1 MEHLP
6 PDFANAIVRVIEP
19 GKEAAVAE
27 VIQAATLLDDEEL
40 RMFLEKFA
48 ERVRASPKP
57 VSPQELVQFLREVT
71 SGGHSGAT

>member
-6 PDFANAIVRVIEP
+6 ADFAKAIVRVIEP

-40 RMFLEKFA
+40 RSFLEKFA
-48 ERVRASPKP
+48 KRIRASPKP
-57 VSPQELVQFLREVT
+57 VTPQELVQFLHEVR
-71 SGGHSGAT
+71 SGGQSGAT

>member
-6 PDFANAIVRVIEP
+6 PDFAKAIVRVIEP

-27 VIQAATLLDDEEL
+27 VIEAATLLDDEEL
-40 RMFLEKFA
+40 RIFLEKFT

-57 VSPQELVQFLREVT
+57 VTPQELVQFLNEVT
-71 SGGHSGAT
+71 SDGQSTAT

>member
-6 PDFANAIVRVIEP
+6 ADFAKAVVRVIEP

-40 RMFLEKFA
+40 RSFLEKFA
-48 ERVRASPKP
+48 KRIRASPKP
-57 VSPQELVQFLREVT
+57 VTPQELVQLLHEVT
-71 SGGHSGAT
+71 SGGQSGAT